1 MTTPEKNTKKISRR
15 DMLKMS
21 AAALAGVA
29 LVGCAKETE
38 APVASEE
45 ETTVE
50 TVVEEVTGVVTVMHQ
65 RNELSEEQEAQF
77 EADNPGITIE
87 FVDGSDLTR
96 YFAMYAAGSPPD
108 LVRIQAPSVPNMLA
122 RKLLFDLTPFFTTST
137 VLKPDDLMPANNYY
151 KANSPLEIGSGN
163 IYGMVKDFSP
173 DFTVYA
179 YKPLFEASDLP
190 VPDDTK
196 AYTYAEMMDMGKKI
210 ITFEGDRQLTV
221 GYNYE
226 QAWIDRIWMNCL
238 AELDKSLYTEGYE
251 KMILTGDDD
260 AKAIAQYYYDLA
272 AEKVA
277 SSSLNPSPNGWFGT
291 DFTAGILG
299 MAQYGFWFSAM
310 AESDVTKGQ
319 AMMLPGPTWSGVRR
333 DPTMTATG
341 MVASS
346 ASKVPDAAWKVFE
359 WYNGEQP
366 AVDRAKSG
374 WGVPG
379 LKSMLELIPQEFD
392 FQKQA
397 NKVLQGELGLET
409 SPLQFNPFIG
419 EAVVS
424 TSWSKNLDQAL
435 RGDITFDAM
444 LANVEAEVNQAIKD
458 GISTMLG

>member
-1 MTTPEKNTKKISRR
+1 MSTLNKNQKISRR
-15 DMLKMS
+15 DMLKMTG
-21 AAALAGVA
+21 AALAGAA
-29 LVGCAKETE
+29 LVGCAQQAATE
-38 APVASEE
+38 APLEE
-45 ETTVE
+45 QPAEEPVT
-50 TVVEEVTGVVTVMHQ
+50 EVTGTVTVMHQ
-65 RNELSEEQEAQF
+65 RNELSEDQEAQF
-77 EADNPGITIE
+77 EADNPGITME
-87 FVDGSDLTR
+87 FVDGTDLTR
-96 YFAMYAAGSPPD
+96 FYAMYAAGSPPD

-122 RKLLFDLTPFFTTST
+122 RKLLLDLTPFFTTST

-151 KANSPLEIGSGN
+151 KANSPLEIGSGS

-179 YKPLFEASDLP
+179 YKPLFEQNGLP

-196 AYTYAEMMDMGKKI
+196 AYTYAEIFEMGRKLI
-210 ITFEGDRQLTV
+210 SFEGDRQLTI

-238 AELDKSLYTEGYE
+238 AELGKNLYSEGYE
-251 KMILTGDDD
+251 KIILTGDED
-260 AKAIAQYYYDLA
+260 AKALAKYYHDLA
-272 AEKVA
+272 VEKIA

-291 DFTAGILG
+291 DYTAGVLA

-319 AMMLPGPTWSGVRR
+319 AMLLPGPTWSGVRR

-341 MVASS
+341 MVASQ
-346 ASKVPDAAWKVFE
+346 ATKVPDATWKVFE

-366 AVDRAKSG
+366 AIDRAKSG

-379 LKSMLELIPQEFD
+379 LKSMLELIPQETD

-397 NKVLQGELGLET
+397 NKVLQGELALET
-409 SPLQFNPFIG
+409 TPLQFNPFIG

-435 RGDITFDAM
+435 RGEITFDTM
-444 LANVEAEVNQAIKD
+444 VANIEAEVNQAIKD